1 MQIDTAFRTDVL
13 LKHYST
19 FGIGGAA
26 KYFIEITDIQEAK
39 EALSFC
45 HRQNLPFMVLGKG
58 SNTLFDDRGY
68 EGVIL
73 LNKIQSITWQ
83 DSNVTVGGGY
93 SFSLLGTQSA
103 KKELSGLEFAAGIP
117 GTVGG
122 AVFMNAGANSQETC
136 TTLLKVEYIDHKGCY
151 RVYDK
156 KELTFSYRSS
166 SFQGWK
172 GCIVGATFGLTP
184 KDGSRLKQKEMIDY
198 RMKTQPYKN
207 PSIGCVFRN
216 PDKSIGA
223 GALIEKC
230 GLKGVS
236 IGGAQ
241 VSELHANFIVNMEEA
256 TAENVLELIAL
267 VKKVVMEKTGKD
279 LEIEVKY
286 IPYGSG
292 K

>member
-1 MQIDTAFRTDVL
+1 MHIDTAFRTDVL

-26 KYFIEITDIQEAK
+26 KYFIEITDIHQAQ

-45 HRQNLPFMVLGKG
+45 YRKNLPFMILGKG
-58 SNTLFDDRGY
+58 SNTLFDDKGY
-68 EGVIL
+68 PGLII
-73 LNKIQSITWQ
+73 LNKIQSIDWQ
-83 DSNVTVGGGY
+83 DSQVTVGGGY
-93 SFSLLGTQSA
+93 SFSLLGSQSA

-122 AVFMNAGANSQETC
+122 AIFMNAGANAQETC

-156 KELTFSYRSS
+156 KELMFSYRFS
-166 SFQGWK
+166 SFQDWQ
-172 GCIVGATFGLTP
+172 GCIVGATFNLTV
-184 KDGSRLKQKEMIDY
+184 KDGVRVKQKEMIDY

-207 PSIGCVFRN
+207 PSIGCIFRN
-216 PDKSIGA
+216 PDKSMSA

-230 GLKGVS
+230 GLKGMRV
-236 IGGAQ
+236 GGAF
-241 VSELHANFIVNMEEA
+241 VSEMHANFIVNLEEA
-256 TAENVLELIAL
+256 TAQDVLKLIAL
-267 VKKVVMEKTGKD
+267 VKKVVMEKTGKI

-286 IPYGSG
+286 IPYESV